1 MTVSCTVPEFELYP
15 SKAMGTICYPDGS
28 GDEIAGLTT
37 TIDKLKAELEE
48 SEAGK
53 AAVVVGE
60 SVAPII
66 ILIFT
71 GTGLSI
77 FYMYLMSVCAKEM
90 AYCAIITLLVMLFG
104 GGAIMVLGS
113 MGSGPESN
121 KGGAFGGIICIL
133 FGCLLLC
140 YLWCYRS
147 SFETAIAITQAT
159 ADFFKDSK
167 RLIFVSLMF
176 FLISVVTFL
185 IWAVSEFSLL
195 GMNDIERG
203 DGPQDKII
211 VWNRTA
217 QIIMG
222 INGFFMLWC
231 LGLIEAQ
238 NKFIVMVSAATYYFS
253 FRKRNPD
260 DEGSANVSAGF
271 KFAYISN
278 IGSLCYGSFIITLI
292 KVIKALIDSA
302 ADSAKKDGDGAAMC
316 IACIA

>member
-1 MTVSCTVPEFELYP
+1 
-15 SKAMGTICYPDGS
+15 
-28 GDEIAGLTT
+28 
-37 TIDKLKAELEE
+37 
-48 SEAGK
+48 
-53 AAVVVGE
+53 
-60 SVAPII
+60 
-66 ILIFT
+66 
-71 GTGLSI
+71 
-77 FYMYLMSVCAKEM
+77 
-90 AYCAIITLLVMLFG
+90 
-104 GGAIMVLGS
+104 
-113 MGSGPESN
+113 
-121 KGGAFGGIICIL
+121 
-133 FGCLLLC
+133 
-140 YLWCYRS
+140 
-147 SFETAIAITQAT
+147 
-159 ADFFKDSK
+159 
-167 RLIFVSLMF
+167 
-176 FLISVVTFL
+176 
-185 IWAVSEFSLL
+185 
-195 GMNDIERG
+195 MNDIQRG

-253 FRKRNPD
+253 FRKSKPD
-260 DEGSANVSAGF
+260 DEGAADVSAGF